1 MSVELNITDLKQNH
15 YPGLSIPSPE
25 IRHTTE
31 VRVEPDRVV
40 FLLGSQERW
49 VIDSK
54 LFDGN
59 PKLMVYNR
67 PHNII
72 NIELTGAFF
81 PGTTLP
87 ADLIC
92 KIYDHDV
99 MELRFDFGL
108 HKKNISLDEWLAGE
122 QPVSGTFD
130 FGNTSVCRFGI
141 QGGMS
146 FKNWVSVDFFP
157 GWTFHIKGNKFASL
171 YNLGLP
177 IYSDDIIFGIPS
189 TNHPSLF
196 SSLPERRTIFS
207 LQSIEFRKE
216 PLVHAINLPDGWT
229 ILSPHQPYDELHI
242 ETAIVQNGGKEQA
255 FVSQVRQGN
264 IKNWRLKFQGKSNSF
279 LLHNVIYA
287 MGFDDKTI
295 QAVQFGKFSTE
306 PIWYHLN
313 GCSLLLGDGPESKF
327 ELIARDKRIEYAIVA
342 PALLSFVA
350 SLPEMIVEAVPT
362 TPFKVLGIYPTGT
375 SRHSGFEETEK
386 LGLPALQVDPDLPA
400 PVLVMSDLSF
410 SLLRTKD
417 FLLLRFSF
425 MNLEFRTGGGKYARL
440 ERKSTNTP
448 TYMLVHFA
456 PQHIAEQVFE
466 EQKIQEPPVSVRM
479 SGPSRLVFRIP
490 KTVRELPYTLESLLN
505 WSNYEQ
511 SVVPA
516 AIPSPVSPNLL
527 FTHLSGYN
535 VEETSP
541 LYLPE
546 LPPQESEPPK
556 MEHTWIEV
564 PYRLILSPNWFAG
577 WAHTNCPVTFR
588 ELTELWHT
596 RLGVRIKGGVD
607 EQEPSLRTVRA
618 IWHKDNT
625 ITEPPFDMSLSA
637 DSRTEIVN
645 NSSNYPDAIQVN
657 RMMLSSLGA
666 WLDLKA
672 NWPNSSELSYWIQQT
687 AMGRDNYVKRVEEGY
702 IFPFGHRAAKI
713 IITERRF
720 KPNPNPKIQEMVA
733 YLVRWEKVI
742 IREIERSFPIPGMC
756 NEGRQFPYQCI
767 KFKNKETPELDLK
780 SKHWLMVNGK
790 DFLFNVEGIDLNNET
805 IALTPPLAFVSDLND
820 VSTLINE
827 FNISDRRIWELKGQ
841 KLSFAHSSQP
851 GDTSFPVN
859 TMTIEAVCGGKELP
873 GYYPIMANAK
883 INLPAVQQFAD
894 SNHNPFGNNDSSIIF
909 SYHNTYLQYS
919 FDPTNNPAEELF
931 IIPDDITIPKPN
943 PSFPVDKIGGIV
955 NPDLTINGLSR
966 KYGPVAARSI
976 SESLDDAKIA
986 EILGNAKLLGGIMLK
1001 KIVKQVKNI
1010 FESPG
1015 SIPQMTSR
1023 VIYPKING
1031 IEDTNKIPEAIETRY
1046 LFEPELESDDDK
1058 LFEVT
1063 ADSSMKISALI
1074 YTTPSKSTYDV
1085 TGELRNFKVN
1095 LIGADKTTQF
1105 LKLHFSQLTF
1115 NARSGQKPVV
1125 TPVIKNVE
1133 FCGALQFVKN
1143 LQEFLKSVSDES
1155 GIDVTFNGVTV
1166 SSSSAIPNVTLG
1178 ILDLQNLTYVSRF
1191 ILPFDGSP
1199 STFYFAFASREN
1211 PFLITV
1217 GTFGGGGFFGIM
1229 LSLDPKKPVKLL
1241 EASLEFGGNEALD
1254 LGVASGGVYLMA
1266 GIYYQMEIDVKNNR
1280 ICQLTGYVRC
1290 GGALQ
1295 VLGLITVSAEFYLSL
1310 NYRDPGTAW
1319 GQATLTVKIKTFFYS
1334 KKVKLIMEKQFA
1346 GSSGDSFIE
1355 EIITEKDWRE
1365 YCNAFD

>member
-1 MSVELNITDLKQNH
+1 MSVELNTTYLKQNR

-25 IRHTTE
+25 MRQTTE
-31 VRVEPDRVV
+31 VRVEADRVV

-59 PKLMVYNR
+59 PKLKVYNR
-67 PHNII
+67 PRNSIYI
-72 NIELTGAFF
+72 KLTGAFF
-81 PGTTLP
+81 PGTTLT
-87 ADLIC
+87 ADLTC
-92 KIYDHDV
+92 MIYGHDV
-99 MELRFDFGL
+99 MDLRFDFGL
-108 HKKNISLDEWLAGE
+108 NQKNISLDEWLAGE
-122 QPVSGTFD
+122 QPVAGTFN
-130 FGNTSVCRFGI
+130 FRNTSVCRFGI
-141 QGGMS
+141 QGGMF
-146 FKNWVSVDFFP
+146 FKNRVSADFFP
-157 GWTFHIKGNKFASL
+157 SWTFHIKGNKFASL
-171 YNLGLP
+171 YDLGIP
-177 IYSDDIIFGIPS
+177 IYSDDIVFGIPS

-196 SSLPERRTIFS
+196 ASLPERRTIFS
-207 LQSIEFRKE
+207 LQSIEFRHE

-229 ILSPHQPYDELHI
+229 ILSPLQPYDELHI

-255 FVSQVRQGN
+255 FVSQAGQSN
-264 IKNWRLKFQGKSNSF
+264 INNWGLKFQGISNSF

-295 QAVQFGKFSTE
+295 QALQFGKFSTE

-313 GCSLLLGDGPESKF
+313 GCSLLLGDGPDSKF
-327 ELIARDKRIEYAIVA
+327 ELIARDKRIEYAVVA
-342 PALLSFVA
+342 PALLSFAA

-425 MNLEFRTGGGKYARL
+425 MNLEFRTGGDKYARL
-440 ERKSTNTP
+440 ERKSADTP
-448 TYMLVHFA
+448 TYMIVHFA
-456 PQHIAEQVFE
+456 PQHIAEQVFD
-466 EQKIQEPPVSVRM
+466 EQNIEEPPVSVRM
-479 SGPSRLVFRIP
+479 SGPSRLVFHIP
-490 KTVRELPYTLESLLN
+490 KAVRELQYTLESLLN
-505 WSNYEQ
+505 WSDYEQ
-511 SVVPA
+511 SVMPA

-541 LYLPE
+541 LFLPE

-556 MEHTWIEV
+556 MEHTSIEV

-596 RLGVRIKGGVD
+596 RLGVRTKGGVD
-607 EQEPSLRTVRA
+607 EQEPTLRTVRA

-625 ITEPPFDMSLSA
+625 ITEPPFHMSLSA
-637 DSRTEIVN
+637 DSRTEIVK
-645 NSSNYPDAIQVN
+645 NSSNYPEAIQVN
-657 RMMLSSLGA
+657 HMMLSSLGA
-666 WLDLKA
+666 WLDIDGS
-672 NWPNSSELSYWIQQT
+672 WPVNPPFLSKWIHRSL
-687 AMGRDNYVKRVEEGY
+687 MGRDNYVKIVYDGY
-702 IFPFGHRAAKI
+702 LFPWGHRASMI
-713 IITERRF
+713 TFTERRC
-720 KPNPNPKIQEMVA
+720 KPSPLNQEMVA
-733 YLVRWEKVI
+733 YLVTWSIVVV
-742 IREIERSFPIPGMC
+742 REPERFFPVPGMP
-756 NEGRQFPYQCI
+756 NGRQLPFRRIHLKTLQ
-767 KFKNKETPELDLK
+767 TPPLNTIYLP
-780 SKHWLMVNGK
+780 WLRVEDK
-790 DFLFNVEGIDLNNET
+790 DFLFHVEGEDQEGRLIEFNT
-805 IALTPPLAFVSDLND
+805 PLAFVKSIKEEP
-820 VSTLINE
+820 TLIE
-827 FNISDRRIWELKGQ
+827 DFNTSPFNLMRRTRAMEGQ
-841 KLSFAHSSQP
+841 KIAFALTSQP
-851 GDTSFPVN
+851 GNTSFIAK
-859 TMTIEAVCGGKELP
+859 TMCFNVVKTDESP
-873 GYYPIMANAK
+873 GYYPVMYAADVNIPAADQFGGTNN
-883 INLPAVQQFAD
+883 NLL
-894 SNHNPFGNNDSSIIF
+894 SNTESSINVEF
-909 SYHNTYLQYS
+909 HDTYLKSS
-919 FDPTNNPAEELF
+919 FDTNLNPAEVF
-931 IIPDDITIPKPN
+931 FNIPN
-943 PSFPVDKIGGIV
+943 PVPKDFPIDKVGGIV
-955 NPDLTINGLSR
+955 NPDLTIRGLSR
-966 KYGPVAARSI
+966 KYGPVAASSI
-976 SESLDDAKIA
+976 PQCLNADKIT

-1001 KIVKQVKNI
+1001 DIVKQVNI

-1015 SIPQMTSR
+1015 SIPQMTNR
-1023 VIYPKING
+1023 VIYPKVNG

-1046 LFEPELESDDDK
+1046 LFEPKLKSDDDK

-1063 ADSSMKISALI
+1063 ADSSMKLSTLI

-1085 TGELRNFKVN
+1085 AGELRNFKVN
-1095 LIGADKTTQF
+1095 LIGTDKTTQF
-1105 LKLHFSQLTF
+1105 LKLHFNQLTF

-1125 TPVIKNVE
+1125 TPIIENVE
-1133 FCGALQFVKN
+1133 FGGALQFVKS
-1143 LQEFLKSVSDES
+1143 LQDFLKSVSEES
-1155 GIDVTFNGVTV
+1155 GIDVTFKGVTV
-1166 SSSSAIPNVTLG
+1166 SSSLIIPNVTLG
-1178 ILDLQNLTYVSRF
+1178 ILALQNLTYVSRF

-1211 PFLITV
+1211 PFVITV

-1229 LSLDPKKPVKLL
+1229 LSLDQKKPVKLL
-1241 EASLEFGGNEALD
+1241 EASLEFGGNQALD

-1319 GQATLTVKIKTFFYS
+1319 GEATVTVKIKTLFHS
-1334 KKVKLIMEKQFA
+1334 QKVNLTMEKQFA
-1346 GSSGDSFIE
+1346 GSSGNSFIE
-1355 EIITEKDWRE
+1355 EIITEDDWCE